1 VGYLSLP
8 RRSAMP
14 ESRTRAVAPIAEPLA
29 VSPFAFDFGASV
41 TGLDLARPLSQDQAA
56 TIHAAWARHAVL
68 VFPDQCLAPEQLE
81 AFTLALGD
89 FGEDPF
95 IAPMPGHPNILE
107 LRREPDEKVQ
117 NFGAAWHSDWS
128 FQPCPPAGTI
138 LHSKIVPPIGGDTLY
153 ADAARAFEA
162 LSPTMQRLLDGL
174 EAVHSAAF
182 AYGPRGVLARDA
194 DQRTMKILV
203 SEEAEK
209 TETHPLVRTH
219 PVTGRKSLFVNP
231 VYTVRIAGLTP
242 PENFTLLKFLYDHM
256 TKDEFVLRH
265 RWQKDMIVLWD
276 NRSTMHFADGGYD
289 GHLRIMHRTTL
300 AGDRPR

>member
-1 VGYLSLP
+1 MADAGT
-8 RRSAMP
+8 RRASAAGGP
-14 ESRTRAVAPIAEPLA
+14 LEVAP
-29 VSPFAFDFGASV
+29 FAHDFGARV
-41 TGLDLARPLSQDQAA
+41 TGLDLGRPLAPEQVAA
-56 TIHAAWARHAVL
+56 IRAAWARHAVL
-68 VFPDQCLAPEQLE
+68 VFPDQCLSPAALE
-81 AFTLALGD
+81 AFTLALGP

-107 LRREPDEKVQ
+107 LRREPDETVQ

-138 LHSKIVPPIGGDTLY
+138 LHSKVVPPVGGDTLY

-162 LSPTMQRLLDGL
+162 LSPTMQRILEGL

-194 DQRTMKILV
+194 DRRAMKILV

-209 TETHPLVRTH
+209 CETHPLVRTH
-219 PVTGRKSLFVNP
+219 PVTGRKALFVNP
-231 VYTVRIAGLTP
+231 VYTVRIEGLSP
-242 PENFTLLKFLYDHM
+242 AENFTLLKFLYDHM
-256 TKDEFVLRH
+256 VREEFVLRH
-265 RWQKDMIVLWD
+265 RWQRDMVVLWD
-276 NRSTMHFADGGYD
+276 NRSTIHFAEGGYD
-289 GHLRIMHRTTL
+289 GHLRVMHRTTL

>member
-1 VGYLSLP
+1 MTKPG
-8 RRSAMP
+8 
-14 ESRTRAVAPIAEPLA
+14 TRETRGVEGTIAVAPLA
-29 VSPFAFDFGASV
+29 GDFGATV
-41 TGLDLARPLSQDQAA
+41 TGLDLGQPLADPAVAA
-56 TIHAAWARHAVL
+56 LLAAWARHAVL
-68 VFPDQCLAPEQLE
+68 VFPDQRLAPAELE
-81 AFTLALGD
+81 AFTLALGA

-107 LRREPDEKVQ
+107 LRREAEETVQ

-138 LHSKIVPPIGGDTLY
+138 LHSKIVPPVGGDTLY
-153 ADAARAFEA
+153 ADTARAFEA

-194 DQRTMKILV
+194 DRRTMKILV

-219 PVTGRKSLFVNP
+219 PVTGRKALFVNP

-242 PENFTLLKFLYDHM
+242 AENFTLLKFLYDHM
-256 TKDEFVLRH
+256 TRDEFVLRH
-265 RWQKDMIVLWD
+265 RWQKDMVVLWD

-289 GHLRIMHRTTL
+289 GHLRVMHRTTL